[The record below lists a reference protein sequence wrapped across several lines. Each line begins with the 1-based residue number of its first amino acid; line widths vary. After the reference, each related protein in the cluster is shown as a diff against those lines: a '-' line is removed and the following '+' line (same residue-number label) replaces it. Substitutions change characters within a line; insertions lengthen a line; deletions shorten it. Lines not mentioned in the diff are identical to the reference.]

1 MDNSLRTNIDKI
13 YGKENVELML
23 ANLMN
28 KKRKN
33 NKAHN
38 LLENKSLIKK
48 EISINEMISM
58 GYILKEI
65 PKQQE
70 VKILKTVSIPKM
82 ITKPENVIIPKVI
95 PVTKSSK
102 IKEVIMNNWFSTIFI
117 RKNKEIT
124 RFEKRNKLKISY
136 GFCFEVQVS
145 NLDTKKSLD
154 SL

>member
-82 ITKPENVIIPKVI
+82 ITKPVNVIIPKVK
-95 PVTKSSK
+95 PVKKSSK
-102 IKEVIMNNWFSTIFI
+102 IKEVIMNNCLVQYLFVRI
-117 RKNKEIT
+117 KKLLDLKKET
-124 RFEKRNKLKISY
+124 N
-136 GFCFEVQVS
+136 
-145 NLDTKKSLD
+145 
-154 SL
+154 